1 MTLNEFI
8 NQLETF
14 VPNMHAKLEMKV
26 AGSDALH
33 KIWVFG
39 GENKVTFYIEPIKEQ
54 NND

>member
-14 VPNMHAKLEMKV
+14 VPNIHAELVVKV

-33 KIWVFG
+33 KIWVAG
-39 GENKVTFYIEPIKEQ
+39 GDAKVTFYIEPIKEQ
-54 NND
+54 KC

>member
-14 VPNMHAKLEMKV
+14 LPSMHAELVVKV

-33 KIWVFG
+33 DIWVAG
-39 GENKVTFYIEPIKEQ
+39 GEEKVTFYITPKKEQ
-54 NND
+54 HG

>member
-14 VPNMHAKLEMKV
+14 VPNIHAKLEVKV

-33 KIWVFG
+33 EIWVDG
-39 GENKVTFYIEPIKEQ
+39 SEEKVTFYITPKKEKR
-54 NND
+54 